1 MALSYCSRSFVVASL
16 CLLIAGQPALIYA
29 QETKS
34 SDTPSSDENVVKLER
49 FIANENTVDSNS
61 IIANRPSGVAFGF
74 DKPLMD
80 TPRAI
85 TVVSSEM
92 LDIGAIRSSEDL
104 VKVAPSTYSNF
115 RFGLQG
121 NISIR

>member
-1 MALSYCSRSFVVASL
+1 VELDADGIGNRVLPLVVADVEIGARDGDGAVES
-16 CLLIAGQPALIYA
+16 G
-29 QETKS
+29 
-34 SDTPSSDENVVKLER
+34 
-49 FIANENTVDSNS
+49 
-61 IIANRPSGVAFGF
+61 GVAFGF

-104 VKVAPSTYSNF
+104 VKIAPSTYSNF

-121 NISIR
+121 NISIRNQTSDFYFRGMKRIDLIRHLG